1 MNFHPIVAYLLYGI
15 RGMFFGLFASRHSVL
30 AALKIREALHE
41 GGFTGLF
48 SVLPQLLFLFVSF
61 FLFPS
66 WFLTRTTTGGFTYY
80 VCLLFFFNKG
90 LSMHSKK

>member
-1 MNFHPIVAYLLYGI
+1 MSFHQIVTYLLYGLSGI
-15 RGMFFGLFASRHSVL
+15 FFGIFASRYSVL
-30 AALKIREALHE
+30 SVLKLKASWKEE
-41 GGFTGLF
+41 GLTGL
-48 SVLPQLLFLFVSF
+48 SDCLPQILFLFVSF

-90 LSMHSKK
+90 LRIHSNK